1 MSVIDITVPCALA
14 TSLMA
19 AGSLQ
24 CGPVASSVDIAGAP
38 SRAPRPSH
46 RPNSPAE
53 LPEQQGHHLFD
64 RGAAREFVDV
74 DAAEDQWL
82 ALE

>member
-1 MSVIDITVPCALA
+1 M
-14 TSLMA
+14 
-19 AGSLQ
+19 
-24 CGPVASSVDIAGAP
+24 
-38 SRAPRPSH
+38 PSH